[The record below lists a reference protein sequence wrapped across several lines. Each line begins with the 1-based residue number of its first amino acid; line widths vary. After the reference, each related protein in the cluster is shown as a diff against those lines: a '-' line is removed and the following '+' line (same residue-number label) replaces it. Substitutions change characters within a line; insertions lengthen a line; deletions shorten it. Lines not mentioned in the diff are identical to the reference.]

1 MQQHVVGP
9 VKTQFGYHLIK
20 VEEKKDAAESN
31 FDEVKEQI
39 KSQLKQQKQG
49 DAYSKKV
56 AELTEKYKEK

>member
-1 MQQHVVGP
+1 MGM
-9 VKTQFGYHLIK
+9 KYINFIATYSCTDYRGNL
-20 VEEKKDAAESN
+20 KKDAAEAS

>member
-1 MQQHVVGP
+1 
-9 VKTQFGYHLIK
+9 
-20 VEEKKDAAESN
+20 
-31 FDEVKEQI
+31 VKEQI